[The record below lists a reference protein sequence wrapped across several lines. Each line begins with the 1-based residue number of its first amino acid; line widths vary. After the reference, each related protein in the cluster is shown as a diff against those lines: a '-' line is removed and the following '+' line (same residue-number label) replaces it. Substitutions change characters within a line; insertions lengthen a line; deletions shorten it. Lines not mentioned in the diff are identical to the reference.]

1 MPQAFTSIR
10 AAAKR
15 MSRSLMAAALGSSV
29 LLNASIAHSQAADER
44 YSAIVIDA
52 SNGKV
57 LFDRSADERRYPA
70 SLTKMM
76 TLYMLFDAL
85 ESGRATL
92 STPMKVSAYAA
103 ARPPSKLGMKVGST
117 ISAEEAIFGLVTRS
131 ANDAAVVIGEYL
143 GGTET
148 RFAEMMTAKARK
160 LGMSRTTFQNAN
172 GLPNNAQ
179 MTTARDMATLGI
191 ALREHFPQYYK
202 YFSTRSFKF
211 RGQTIGNHNRL
222 LGRIDGVDGIKT
234 GYINASGF
242 NLVTSVVR
250 GNKKLVA
257 VVMGGRTARS
267 RDDHM
272 AELVTK
278 YLPSLSS
285 GNGSALIASYSP
297 SARGPS
303 VASHVAALP
312 ASVPVPTRRIASSAI
327 NERVAEAYGSNAT
340 GAMNAIT
347 APSRRPVVGRDAIR
361 EALEANDGGS
371 LGTVATALASPG
383 PVPRASIPNVVT
395 RTSSPV
401 PSTRTAAIQPSS
413 GWVVQIAATPVEAT
427 AYDILAEARQRTGS
441 ALASASPFTEAV
453 SSGSQTLYRA
463 RFSGFADKAAANAA
477 CEALKSRSYACY
489 AIAAN

>member
-1 MPQAFTSIR
+1 
-10 AAAKR
+10 
-15 MSRSLMAAALGSSV
+15 MAAALVGGVVMVATS
-29 LLNASIAHSQAADER
+29 ASAQESAER
-44 YSAIVIDA
+44 YAAFVIDA
-52 SNGKV
+52 NNGKV
-57 LFDRSADERRYPA
+57 LFSRNADDRRYPA

-76 TLYMLFDAL
+76 TLYMLFDAM

-117 ISAEEAIFGLVTRS
+117 ISVEEGIYALVTRS
-131 ANDAAVVIGEYL
+131 ANDAAVVIGEFL
-143 GGTET
+143 GGTES
-148 RFAEMMTAKARK
+148 RFADMMTAKARK

-172 GLPNNAQ
+172 GLPNDAQ

-222 LGRIDGVDGIKT
+222 LGRVDGVDGIKT
-234 GYINASGF
+234 GYINKSGF

-250 GNKKLVA
+250 GDRKLVA

-272 AELVTK
+272 AELVK
-278 YLPSLSS
+278 QYLPQTSTRSS
-285 GNGSALIASYSP
+285 SALIAAYSP
-297 SARGPS
+297 SARGPA
-303 VASHVAALP
+303 VASHAETVAMAALP
-312 ASVPVPTRRIASSAI
+312 TSVPVPTRRISTI
-327 NERVAEAYGSNAT
+327 NQRVAEAYGSNAT

-361 EALEANDGGS
+361 EALEANDRPGS
-371 LGTVATALASPG
+371 GVATALAAA
-383 PVPRASIPNVVT
+383 PVPRVAIPNVVT
-395 RTSSPV
+395 E
-401 PSTRTAAIQPSS
+401 AAAAEPAMVASRDVVT
-413 GWVVQIAATPVEAT
+413 GWVVQIAATPAEAT
-427 AYDILAEARQRTGS
+427 AYDMLSEAKQRAGS
-441 ALASASPFTEAV
+441 ALAGARPFTQAV
-453 SSGSQTLYRA
+453 ASGSQTLYRA
-463 RFSGFADKAAANAA
+463 RFAGFADKAAANAA
-477 CEALKSRSYACY
+477 CDALKSKAYACY

>member
-1 MPQAFTSIR
+1 MPLTMSTIT

-15 MSRSLMAAALGSSV
+15 MSHCLMAATLVGGAVLAIVPARAQESS
-29 LLNASIAHSQAADER
+29 DR
-44 YSAIVIDA
+44 YAAIVIDA
-52 SNGKV
+52 NNGKV
-57 LFDRSADERRYPA
+57 LFSRNGDDRRYPA

-103 ARPPSKLGMKVGST
+103 ARPPSKLGLKPGST
-117 ISAEEAIFGLVTRS
+117 ISVEEGIMGLVTRS
-131 ANDAAVVIGEYL
+131 ANDGAVVIGEFL
-143 GGTET
+143 GGTES

-172 GLPNNAQ
+172 GLPNDAQ

-222 LGRIDGVDGIKT
+222 LGRVEGVDGIKT
-234 GYINASGF
+234 GFINKSGF

-250 GNKKLVA
+250 GDRKLVA

-272 AELVTK
+272 ADLVK
-278 YLPSLSS
+278 QYLPQTSTRAST
-285 GNGSALIASYSP
+285 ALIAAYNP
-297 SARGPS
+297 SARGPAVTAHPET
-303 VASHVAALP
+303 VAEATLP
-312 ASVPVPTRRIASSAI
+312 SAVPVPTRRTSNI
-327 NERVAEAYGSNAT
+327 NQRVAEAYGSNAT

-347 APSRRPVVGRDAIR
+347 APERRSVVGRDAIR
-361 EALEANDGGS
+361 EALEANDRAAPN
-371 LGTVATALASPG
+371 VATALAAA
-383 PVPRASIPNVVT
+383 PVPRASIPNVIT
-395 RTSSPV
+395 QAAAATPM
-401 PSTRTAAIQPSS
+401 PTASRQTAS
-413 GWVVQIAATPVEAT
+413 GWVVQIAATPAEAT
-427 AYDILAEARQRTGS
+427 AYDILSEAKQRAGS
-441 ALASASPFTEAV
+441 ALAGAQAFTQAV
-453 SSGSQTLYRA
+453 ANGSQTLYRA

-477 CEALKSRSYACY
+477 CDALKSKAYACY